1 MKVALGFVG
10 FSALKSSEVSNLP
23 KVIFF
28 VISFLFLQI
37 FTLTTFPTF
46 VCATING
53 SSCISLIFLPSNSRI
68 ISPSFIPAL
77 SDGLPGATLATN
89 APRAFFNFSTSAISF
104 VTVCILTPN
113 QPLFVSPNS
122 KSWSI
127 TNLALF
133 DGIANPIPM
142 DPDWPNIAV
151 LIPTTSPFM
160 LNKGPPE
167 FPEFIDASVCIKS
180 S

>member
-1 MKVALGFVG
+1 MSTFVITTPVVFDGIFLSTKSSLVIFLTSIFNPSMKVVLDFVG

-28 VISFLFLQI
+28 VISFLSLQI
-37 FTLTTFPTF
+37 FTSTTFPTF
-46 VCATING
+46 VYATING

-104 VTVCILTPN
+104 VTV
-113 QPLFVSPNS
+113 
-122 KSWSI
+122 
-127 TNLALF
+127 
-133 DGIANPIPM
+133 
-142 DPDWPNIAV
+142 
-151 LIPTTSPFM
+151 
-160 LNKGPPE
+160 
-167 FPEFIDASVCIKS
+167 
-180 S
+180 